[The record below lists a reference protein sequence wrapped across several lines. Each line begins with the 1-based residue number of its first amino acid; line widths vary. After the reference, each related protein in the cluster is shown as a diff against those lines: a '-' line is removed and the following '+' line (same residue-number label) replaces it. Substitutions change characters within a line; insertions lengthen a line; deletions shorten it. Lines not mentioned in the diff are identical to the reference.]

1 MWGFLTAPRVS
12 TPNLCGVHW
21 STVYFNVFNICSIIG
36 RFAYFQS
43 FVIIARLCTYIFL
56 AFVIL
61 VLISL
66 RQIFRS
72 VHKYIYR
79 DIYIYIYIGMVGSEV
94 ITQVIWG
101 DVARFLFIGVCIILY
116 NDQ

>member
-12 TPNLCGVHW
+12 TPDLCGVHW

-36 RFAYFQS
+36 WFAYFQS
-43 FVIIARLCTYIFL
+43 FVIITRLCTYIFL

-72 VHKYIYR
+72 VHKYIYIG
-79 DIYIYIYIGMVGSEV
+79 IYIYYYIYNIIYI
-94 ITQVIWG
+94 IIIIYNIYI
-101 DVARFLFIGVCIILY
+101 LYIIIIIIYIILY
-116 NDQ
+116 II

>member
-79 DIYIYIYIGMVGSEV
+79 DIYIWIVVSEV

>member
-12 TPNLCGVHW
+12 TPNLCVVQW
-21 STVYFNVFNICSIIG
+21 SAVYFNVSNSCSVIG
-36 RFAYFQS
+36 QFGYFQS
-43 FVIIARLCTYIFL
+43 FVIITRLCTYMFL

-72 VHKYIYR
+72 GIV
-79 DIYIYIYIGMVGSEV
+79 VSEV
-94 ITQVIWG
+94 ITQVILG
-101 DVARFLFIGVCIILY
+101 DVARFLFIGVCFILY

>member
-1 MWGFLTAPRVS
+1 M
-12 TPNLCGVHW
+12 
-21 STVYFNVFNICSIIG
+21 
-36 RFAYFQS
+36 
-43 FVIIARLCTYIFL
+43 FL

-72 VHKYIYR
+72 GIV
-79 DIYIYIYIGMVGSEV
+79 VSEV
-94 ITQVIWG
+94 ITQVILG
-101 DVARFLFIGVCIILY
+101 DVARFLFIGVCFILY